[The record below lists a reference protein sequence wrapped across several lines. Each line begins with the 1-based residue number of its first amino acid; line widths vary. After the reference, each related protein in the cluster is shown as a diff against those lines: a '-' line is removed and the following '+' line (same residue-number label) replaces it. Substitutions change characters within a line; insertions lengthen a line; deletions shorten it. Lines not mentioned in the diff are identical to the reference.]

1 MKHWKLAGSTA
12 AIALL
17 SGSGAFADITPE
29 QVWQSWQDMSTA
41 SGQSVTAASV
51 ARDGDTLVVD
61 GVQFASDQGNVK
73 STSTV
78 SQMKFT
84 DNGDGTVNVTMSD
97 DQMMEINTAADA
109 AVAGSAASKSTISIS
124 HPGMAITA
132 SGTPAATNYAIDAP
146 TMMFKLVALEGADA
160 TAIDTKI
167 EGTLTGLT
175 AKYVIEPGT
184 DGTKLDSEFATK
196 SMAVIVEGSDAN
208 DSSGGKFTI
217 SFNDFAGKTKGN
229 FIGTAAM
236 EDLAKAVKAGFAID
250 GNFSYG
256 AIKIDFDGKDAAGP
270 TKVAGVGTSG
280 DLSFVINADTMTYGT
295 STKGVSFTMT
305 SADIPFPELK
315 FGYSEAAFNIVLP
328 VGTSDTPTD
337 FAFLTRLVDFTISD
351 EVWGMID
358 PAGSLPRDPAT
369 MIIDTKGKMR
379 MTTDLFDQAAM
390 DALGDAP
397 PGELHALDVTELKIS
412 AAGALLTG
420 AGAFTFDNSDKVTY
434 PGMPMPTGKIDLK
447 LTGGNGLMDKL
458 VAMGLLTA
466 EDVMGAK
473 MMIAIVANAG
483 PEGTDELT
491 STIEVKD
498 KVLSANGQPLQ

>member
-1 MKHWKLAGSTA
+1 MKLWKLAGSTA

-17 SGSGAFADITPE
+17 SGSGAFAEITPE
-29 QVWQSWQDMSTA
+29 QVWQSWQDMST
-41 SGQSVTAASV
+41 SYGQSVTAANV
-51 ARDGDTLVVD
+51 ARDGDTLIVD
-61 GVQFASDQGNVK
+61 GVQFASDQGGVK

-84 DNGDGTVNVTMSD
+84 DNGDGTVKVTMSD
-97 DQMMEINTAADA
+97 DQVMEVTTAADA
-109 AVAGSAASKSTISIS
+109 AVAGSAASKSTITIS

-132 SGTPAATNYAIDAP
+132 SGTPAATNYAINAP
-146 TMMFKLVALEGADA
+146 TLMFKLAALEGADA
-160 TAIDTKI
+160 SLKDTKV

-175 AKYVIEPGT
+175 AKYVVEPGAT
-184 DGTKLDSEFATK
+184 GTKLDSEFATK
-196 SMAVIVEGSDAN
+196 SMAVIVESSDAN
-208 DSSGGKFTI
+208 ASNSGKFSI
-217 SFNDFAGKTKGN
+217 LFNDFAGKTKGN

-256 AIKIDFDGKDAAGP
+256 AMKIDFDGTDAAGP
-270 TKVAGVGTSG
+270 TKLAGVGTSG
-280 DLSFVINADTMTYGT
+280 DLSFVIDAATMKYGT
-295 STKGVSFTMT
+295 TTKGVSFTMT

-315 FGYSEAAFNIVLP
+315 FGYSEAAFNITLP
-328 VGTSDTPTD
+328 VGTAETPSD
-337 FAFLTRLVDFTISD
+337 FALLTRLVDFTISD
-351 EVWGMID
+351 EVWGMFD

-369 MIIDTKGKMR
+369 VIIDTKGKMR

-390 DALGDAP
+390 DTLGDAP
-397 PGELHALDVTELKIS
+397 PGELHALDVTELKVS

-420 AGAFTFDNSDKVTY
+420 AGAFTFDNSDMVTY
-434 PGMPMPTGKIDLK
+434 PGMPLPTGKIDLK

-458 VAMGLLTA
+458 VAIGLLTA

-473 MMIAIVANAG
+473 MMLAIVANAAPDG
-483 PEGTDELT
+483 SDELT

>member
-1 MKHWKLAGSTA
+1 MKLWKLAGSTA
-12 AIALL
+12 TIALL

-29 QVWQSWQDMSTA
+29 QVWQNWQDMST
-41 SGQSVTAASV
+41 SYGQSVTAATV

-61 GVQFASDQGNVK
+61 GVQFASDQDGVK

-78 SQMKFT
+78 SQIKFT
-84 DNGDGTVNVTMSD
+84 DNGDGTVKVTMSD
-97 DQMMEINTAADA
+97 DQVMEVSTAANA
-109 AVAGSAASKSTISIS
+109 AVAGSVESKSTISIS

-146 TMMFKLVALEGADA
+146 TMMFKLMGLDGEGASA
-160 TAIDTKI
+160 QDTKI
-167 EGTLTGLT
+167 EGTLTGLM

-184 DGTKLDSEFATK
+184 AGTKLESEFSTK
-196 SMAVIVEGSDAN
+196 SLAVAIDSNNGADG
-208 DSSGGKFTI
+208 SSGKLNIT
-217 SFNDFAGKTKGN
+217 FNDFAGKTNGN

-250 GNFSYG
+250 GNFSYTG
-256 AIKIDFDGKDAAGP
+256 MNIDFDGKDSAGP
-270 TKVAGVGTSG
+270 TKLTGVGTSG
-280 DLSFVINADTMTYGT
+280 DVSFMINADTMTYGT
-295 STKGVSFTMT
+295 STKGVNFTMT

-315 FGYSEAAFNIVLP
+315 FGYGEAAFNITLP

-351 EVWGMID
+351 EVWGMFD

-369 MIIDTKGKMR
+369 IIIDTKGKMR

-390 DALGDAP
+390 DALGDTP
-397 PGELHALDVTELKIS
+397 PGELHALDITELKVS

-420 AGAFTFDNSDKVTY
+420 AGAFTFDNSDMVTY
-434 PGMPMPTGKIDLK
+434 PGMPLPTGKIDLK

-458 VAMGLLTA
+458 AAMGLLSA

-473 MMIAIVANAG
+473 MMIAVIANAG